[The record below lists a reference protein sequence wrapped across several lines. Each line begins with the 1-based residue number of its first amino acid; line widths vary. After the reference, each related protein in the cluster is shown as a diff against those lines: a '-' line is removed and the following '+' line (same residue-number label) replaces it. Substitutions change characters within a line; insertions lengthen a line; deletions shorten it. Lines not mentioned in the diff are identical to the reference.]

1 MSGSTI
7 GGVVGAVVGWFIPGV
22 GPYYGWM
29 IGSAIGGAIDPDV
42 IRAPSIGDA
51 QKQTSQAGIPIPVI
65 YGKPQRI
72 KCNII
77 DGELQARKR
86 TVETQQGK
94 GGPVVES
101 EQFLLTSAF
110 GICEGPIAGIQ
121 RIIRNGEVIYDR
133 TTDGEWQG
141 HYPGSDFN
149 LLAEIALKRRAKTA
163 LWQNKIRI
171 YLGTEDQLPD
181 PALEALHGVGNT
193 PYFRGIAYFV
203 VVDDDVTQTRGA
215 ASIWEVEPVAVGVEE
230 TIESSEMLPGR
241 YSLFT
246 NAHWPLAGA
255 EDDYDYVGY
264 MPMVNTST
272 SGGLDTVVYAGTSL
286 QDVIDHFTRNDYTTF
301 NALAQG
307 GRAPTNYIGWS
318 ASTDTTWDSSPLLVD
333 SAVQQPDARD
343 NAAVLLLYNDWV
355 PDSVTATSYISGPES
370 CPLVPYNFTL
380 QGGRGEVYRRFSS
393 APGGQIF
400 LGVSCPGGNIYAL
413 QPLAIRVT
421 PKRRPPVSDLV
432 PVPGSPDYGTTLYG
446 EGAPIPTYTEVAG
459 TYKVLGALPPAT
471 LSDGRLH
478 YRWVEQGP
486 VLASTDPNYNV
497 QAYWDA
503 RYAEAVAAGTMP
515 AGLSYN
521 TDYPIVVSSVWRAD
535 SSFDTLEAT
544 DITLRSVVESI
555 AARAR
560 LPASRLDATE
570 LTDIIPGYLVASG
583 GSCADAIRPLQAPFT
598 FDTPSHDG
606 QIHCIKRG
614 GAAVVTITDDDLLE
628 QTDEDTIT
636 SPQDIEFPRK
646 VNFIVPDPGA
656 NYTPTPQTAERY
668 TPDVNARGEVSMALP
683 IPFNANQAK
692 QKAEIMLNVAWNR
705 AEGVI
710 DRLPLPEEFSQYVP
724 GDAFSYQSKRWIIT
738 ETSYADGAVYWKAQ
752 YDRASAYGSTAT
764 GVGVTPPELPS
775 SGLIGATVLRF
786 LNIPQVRDEDD
797 KVGLYVAVCGT
808 TDTWPG
814 CTIQGKLESDATW
827 RDLGT
832 TTTPSVM
839 GELTS
844 DLAYASPYFL
854 DTANSV
860 DVLVNGELSSITSDQ
875 MYLELNGA
883 VIGDSPMQEV
893 IQFQTATPGAD
904 EGEYTLEGSLAR
916 GRLNSTPRTHYEGAS
931 FVLLNAPVFVEIPAS
946 WVNQTI
952 MLRAVTSGT
961 AGDDAPSVTVDWRP
975 VNAQTEWVPV
985 QFASVRDT
993 SNNIA
998 ITWNGRGRLGTTA
1011 LAANSAFFSGY
1022 RVSITKSGVVK
1033 QYTVLDQRLDYSAAQ
1048 QTIDFGSAT
1057 GTLDV
1062 RIEAMNRITGPS
1074 APLLGSI
1081 A

>member
-7 GGVVGAVVGWFIPGV
+7 GGAIGFVVGAYFGNPQAG
-22 GPYYGWM
+22 YM
-29 IGSAIGGAIDPDV
+29 IGSAIGGAAAPEH
-42 IRAPSIGDA
+42 IRAPGIGDA
-51 QKQTSQAGIPIPVI
+51 QQQTSQAGIPIPVI
-65 YGKPQRI
+65 FGKPQRI

-77 DGELQARKR
+77 DGERKARKII
-86 TVETQQGK
+86 VEEQQGK

-101 EQFLLTSAF
+101 ERFLLTTAF
-110 GICEGPIAGIQ
+110 GISEGPIAGIQ
-121 RIIRNGEVIYDR
+121 RILRNGEVIYDR

-141 HYPGSDFN
+141 KYPGSDFN
-149 LLAEIALKRRAKTA
+149 LLAEIALKRRAKTQ

-181 PALEALHGVGNT
+181 PALETIHGVGNT
-193 PYFRGIAYFV
+193 PYFRGLAYFV
-203 VVDDDVTQTRGA
+203 VEDDDVTQGGGRA
-215 ASIWEVEPVAVGVEE
+215 NIWEVEPVAEGVEA

-246 NAHWPLAGA
+246 NAHWPLAGE
-255 EDDYDYVGY
+255 EDDYDYVGH

-272 SGGLDTVVYAGTSL
+272 SGGLAEVVYAGTSL

-307 GRAPTNYIGWS
+307 GRDPSHYIGWS
-318 ASTDTTWDSSPLLVD
+318 ASTDTSWDSSPLLVD
-333 SAVQQPDARD
+333 SAVEQPDARD
-343 NAAVLLLYNDWV
+343 NAAVLLIYNDWV
-355 PDSVTATSYISGPES
+355 PDAVTATSYLSGPES

-400 LGVSCPGGNIYAL
+400 HAVSCPGGNIFTL

-421 PKRRPPVSDLV
+421 PKRRPPVTDLV
-432 PVPGSPDYGTTLYG
+432 PVPGASGYGTTLYG
-446 EGAPIPTYTEVAG
+446 ATGLIPTYTEVAG
-459 TYKVLGALPPAT
+459 AYKVLGGLPAAT
-471 LSDGRLH
+471 LLDGRLH

-544 DITLRSVVESI
+544 DVTLQSVVEAMAS
-555 AARAR
+555 RAG
-560 LPASRLDATE
+560 LPAGKLDASALGE
-570 LTDIIPGYLVASG
+570 DIIPGYLVATG
-583 GSCADAIRPLQAPFT
+583 GGVADAIRPTQAVFT
-598 FDTPSHDG
+598 YDTPEIDG
-606 QIHCIKRG
+606 QIVCVKRG
-614 GAAVVTITDDDLLE
+614 GDTVVTITDDDMLE
-628 QTDEDTIT
+628 LTDEDSTT
-636 SPQDIEFPRK
+636 TPQQVEYPRK
-646 VNFIVPDPGA
+646 LHLIVPDPDA
-656 NYTPTPQTAERY
+656 NYTPTPQTFERY
-668 TPDVNARGEVSMALP
+668 TPDVRAVGEQQMGVP
-683 IPFNANQAK
+683 IPFRADEAK
-692 QKAEIMLNVAWNR
+692 QRVEVIGKVAWSR

-710 DRLPLPEEFSQYVP
+710 DEIPLPEYFSRYVAS
-724 GDAFSYQSKRWIIT
+724 DCFSYGGKRWLI
-738 ETSYADGAVYWKAQ
+738 EEASYADGIVKWKAVY
-752 YDRASAYGSTAT
+752 DRQSNYT
-764 GVGVTPPELPS
+764 GVGTGAAANPELPTGS
-775 SGLIGATVLRF
+775 TVGATVLRF

-797 KVGLYVAVCGT
+797 KIGLYVAVSGT

-814 CTIQGKLESDATW
+814 CTIQGKLATEASW
-827 RDLGT
+827 RNLGT
-832 TTTPSVM
+832 ASTQSVM

-844 DLAYASPYFL
+844 DLPYASPYFL
-854 DTANSV
+854 DTENSV
-860 DVLVNGELSSITSDQ
+860 DVLANGTLSSVTSDQ

-883 VIGDSPMQEV
+883 VIGDSPLQEV
-893 IQFQTATPGAD
+893 IQFQTATPGAEED
-904 EGEYTLEGSLAR
+904 EYTLEGSLAR
-916 GRLNSTPRTHYEGAS
+916 GRLNSTPRAHYTGAS
-931 FVLLNAPVFVEIPAS
+931 FVLLNAPVFVEVPAS

-952 MLRAVTSGT
+952 MLRAVTNGT
-961 AGDDAPSVTVDWRP
+961 DAEDAPSVTVDWRP

-985 QFASVRDT
+985 QFASARDT

-1022 RVSITKSGVVK
+1022 RLSITKSGVVK
-1033 QYTVLDQRLDYSAAQ
+1033 QYTVLAQRFDYSAAQ